1 MSKLEILNGFFIGT
15 SLALSCIAVAVVI
28 GMIRLANT
36 RSKGKNNYILQ

>member
-1 MSKLEILNGFFIGT
+1 MSKLEKLNGFFIGT

-28 GMIRLANT
+28 EMIRLANT